1 MKKLDKKQRTKLEN
15 IIIDL
20 ENITSDEQDKLDNME
35 ENFSGTELYS
45 KIEEG
50 ILVLEEAIESLQ
62 NIL

>member
-1 MKKLDKKQRTKLEN
+1 MNAKQRIELEHIISKLED
-15 IIIDL
+15 II
-20 ENITSDEQDKLDNME
+20 SDEQDKLDNME
-35 ENFSGTELYS
+35 ENFSGTERYG